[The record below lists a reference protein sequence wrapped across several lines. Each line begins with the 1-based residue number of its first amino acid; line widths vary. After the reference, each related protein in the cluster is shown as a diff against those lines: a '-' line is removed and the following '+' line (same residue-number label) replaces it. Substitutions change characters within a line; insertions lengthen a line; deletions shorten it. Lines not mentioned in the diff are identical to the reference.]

1 MDQLRQALDRVHTAL
16 AVAEP
21 NSELQKQLTAVQ
33 LSLLEVIWL
42 GTVHPEAVTGEAM
55 QNSKFKLQN

>member
-1 MDQLRQALDRVHTAL
+1 MDQLKQALDRVHTAL

-42 GTVHPEAVTGEAM
+42 GTVHPETVTGETI
-55 QNSKFKLQN
+55 QNSKFKIQN

>member
-1 MDQLRQALDRVHTAL
+1 MDQLKHALEQVHSAL

-21 NSELQKQLTAVQ
+21 DSELQKQLTAVQ

-42 GTVHPEAVTGEAM
+42 GTVHPETPTSVTWH
-55 QNSKFKLQN
+55 